1 MDTIKKIKITTS
13 GKMHAYDY
21 AKNVY
26 VIIDANT
33 DNGYIAFCSTPENAR
48 EMCRE
53 YCADIYDDVPENV
66 ENVWIDDYTLDT
78 WFD

>member
-21 AKNVY
+21 AKHVY

-33 DNGYIAFCSTPENAR
+33 DNGYIAFCSTHESAR
-48 EMCRE
+48 EMCHE